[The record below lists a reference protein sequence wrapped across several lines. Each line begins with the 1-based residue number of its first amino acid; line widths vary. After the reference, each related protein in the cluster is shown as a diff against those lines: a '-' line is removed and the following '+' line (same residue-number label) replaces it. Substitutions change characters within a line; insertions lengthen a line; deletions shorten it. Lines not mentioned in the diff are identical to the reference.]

1 MQFLLFIFLQKIVLL
16 YIGTWE
22 NQTWIE
28 TVIKIEVFEQSI
40 KEI

>member
-1 MQFLLFIFLQKIVLL
+1 MHFLLFIFLQKIVLL
-16 YIGTWE
+16 HIGRWE

-28 TVIKIEVFEQSI
+28 AVIKIEVFEQSI